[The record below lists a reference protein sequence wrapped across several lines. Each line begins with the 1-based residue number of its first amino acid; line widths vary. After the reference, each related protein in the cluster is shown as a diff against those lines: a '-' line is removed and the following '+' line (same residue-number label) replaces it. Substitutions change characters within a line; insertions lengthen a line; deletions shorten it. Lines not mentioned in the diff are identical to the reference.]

1 MHCGRMGQGR
11 RIACRSSAAHIGSG
25 QPGVLRQV
33 QVERPHGGGWRPL
46 VEAVLCVPVRRGG
59 QREQRGGESKANRH
73 RCSLLQLVLVA
84 HPQLSRAPEPL
95 RPGSP
100 AWRYCSVSWPAGH
113 RSKVSSSGPSVHR
126 RSGCTAPRSR
136 PEQLSP
142 SFSGTGCLCGVHLAF
157 AVFRVEEF
165 VRHCNAFLSEC

>member
-1 MHCGRMGQGR
+1 VFRCGEVARE
-11 RIACRSSAAHIGSG
+11 SNAA
-25 QPGVLRQV
+25 
-33 QVERPHGGGWRPL
+33 
-46 VEAVLCVPVRRGG
+46 
-59 QREQRGGESKANRH
+59 ANRH

-84 HPQLSRAPEPL
+84 HPQLSRGPEPL

-136 PEQLSP
+136 PQQLSP

-157 AVFRVEEF
+157 ARCSHGRSCNTLGIFSYLVNLALLLITIYGCCSNKENRPCNSRTVRIVRVAAPSVLQTK
-165 VRHCNAFLSEC
+165 VRNTW